1 MDESYYQKL
10 TDQRI
15 RELCDDLRLC
25 ELAICV
31 EHRYVQELKSLY
43 LQHKTLLADLQRD
56 HEGLDRE
63 LAKLDGRHVQCAEPK
78 KENKKREGARTGT
91 FTASPRDV
99 VAALSPKQKQELLAA
114 LADL

>member
-10 TDQRI
+10 TDQRV
-15 RELCDDLRLC
+15 RELRDDLRLC

-31 EHRYVQELKSLY
+31 EHKYVQELKSLY

-78 KENKKREGARTGT
+78 KENKKRARTGT
-91 FTASPRDV
+91 STASPRDV